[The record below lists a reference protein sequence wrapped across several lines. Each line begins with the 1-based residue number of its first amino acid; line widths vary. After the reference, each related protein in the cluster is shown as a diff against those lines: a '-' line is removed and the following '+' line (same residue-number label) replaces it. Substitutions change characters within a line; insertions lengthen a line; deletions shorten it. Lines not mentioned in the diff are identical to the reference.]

1 MPPKRKTTGSADS
14 GAKKSKGPASK
25 AEVDMETKRALDK
38 RWAPV
43 SVSRNADSEFKL
55 RTRGPVKAFSYI
67 CLGCAPWKTENK
79 DESEDE
85 AEEDEEFIEQ
95 KKKDDAEADDATT
108 LKPASEHPGEKWIF
122 TTAGVAKWVAL
133 KRGTAVRDPDNF
145 EMHVYNDFFGYAV
158 MELVENLLL
167 DFEEADGDWKMQW
180 AICEATGLYFQMDA
194 IMPLVGFVSLG
205 PSRILRVNETLTS
218 ATYSCDDGETVNAV
232 FIAFATMFLTMLST
246 LERNDLFK
254 PYSEVK
260 NVGAIMGLFIR
271 FIVDV
276 EEYGIDWDDHD
287 AKIKAY
293 ATKHNVKI
301 HGLNHPRYE
310 ESSGETV
317 ELPEATAN
325 ANDPWGWAKVLTELK
340 EANDG
345 CLGGD
350 SKDITSWT
358 PAERRKAAFGNKDPI
373 PGAP

>member
-14 GAKKSKGPASK
+14 AAKKSKGPASK
-25 AEVDMETKRALDK
+25 PEVDMETKRALDK
-38 RWAPV
+38 RWAPI

-55 RTRGPVKAFSYI
+55 RTRDPVKAFSYI
-67 CLGCAPWKTENK
+67 CLGCAPWRTRTENK
-79 DESEDE
+79 DDFEDE
-85 AEEDEEFIEQ
+85 DGEDEEFIEQ

-133 KRGTAVRDPDNF
+133 KRSTAVRDPDNF
-145 EMHVYNDFFGYAV
+145 DMHVYNDFFGYAV
-158 MELVENLLL
+158 MELVQNLLL
-167 DFEEADGDWKMQW
+167 DFDEADGDWKMQW

-194 IMPLVGFVSLG
+194 IMPIVG
-205 PSRILRVNETLTS
+205 
-218 ATYSCDDGETVNAV
+218 CDDGETVNAV

-254 PYSEVK
+254 PDSEVK
-260 NVGAIMGLFIR
+260 NIGAIMGLFIR

-293 ATKHNVKI
+293 AAKHNVKI

-310 ESSGETV
+310 KSSGETV

-325 ANDPWGWAKVLTELK
+325 ANDPWGWAKVLTKLK

-358 PAERRKAAFGNKDPI
+358 PAERRKVAFDNKDPI
-373 PGAP
+373 PRSAMTHIKNGDIMEMGG